1 MGHLTRWTLRS
12 RWYSAIVE
20 QPASNPVNR
29 YKLFPAAATGEALRA
44 KALEV
49 FGLKIDGELRGHP
62 AEEIVGLI
70 DREEDA
76 QAKRTMR
83 HMADRVAFAK
93 EVLGFEPESLQEVAL
108 RSWARRM
115 ILNCNRQWGKSSVAA
130 IRVLHRAWF
139 WPGSLILLVSR
150 AHAQSGELLQKIRTF
165 LQLLGIQ
172 GTVRGDGVN
181 RLSLKLPNGSRII
194 ALPGGQ
200 KPARSY
206 SKAAMV
212 VIDEAAIV
220 PDPVHD
226 AVTPTMSR
234 TNGEVLASTPMGK
247 RGAFYRAWTFG
258 GEAWFR
264 VFGPVDVEH
273 PGSISRE
280 FLDAE
285 RARSGADYFDQEYL
299 CVFLDRDSH
308 MFGDDDMQT
317 VFTQDLESWE
327 PKR

>member
-1 MGHLTRWTLRS
+1 MEPS
-12 RWYSAIVE
+12 
-20 QPASNPVNR
+20 ASNPVNR

-44 KALEV
+44 KALAV
-49 FGLKIDGELRGHP
+49 FGGKLDGELRGRP
-62 AEEIVGLI
+62 AEEIARLI

-83 HMADRVAFAK
+83 HMADRAAFAR
-93 EVLGFEPESLQEVAL
+93 EMLRFEPEPLQEVAL

-165 LQLLGIQ
+165 LQVLGIQ

-212 VIDEAAIV
+212 VIDEAAMV

-234 TNGEVLASTPMGK
+234 TNGEVILASTPMGK

-258 GEAWFR
+258 GDSWFR
-264 VFGPVDVEH
+264 VFGPVDVERL
-273 PGSISRE
+273 PLNAPEGSISRE

-285 RARSGADYFDQEYL
+285 RARGGADYFDQEYL